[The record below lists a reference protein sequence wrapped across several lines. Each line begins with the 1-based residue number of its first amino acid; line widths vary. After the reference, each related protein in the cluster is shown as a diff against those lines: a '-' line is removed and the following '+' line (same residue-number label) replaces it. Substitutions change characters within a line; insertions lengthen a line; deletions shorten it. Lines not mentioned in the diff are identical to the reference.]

1 MDPNASN
8 VLMYHDMPTEGN
20 PISDDACVCYMRVRQ
35 RKREYQ
41 SRGQLLGCE
50 NGVACRRPVG
60 ANGVGGIGEQF
71 SVALVGWELDGGHKR

>member
-41 SRGQLLGCE
+41 SRG
-50 NGVACRRPVG
+50 
-60 ANGVGGIGEQF
+60 
-71 SVALVGWELDGGHKR
+71 

>member
-1 MDPNASN
+1 MVGQDKGVNYNLETRFLLIIRDLRIECQNTDWIGCLPKLMDPNASN

-41 SRGQLLGCE
+41 SRG
-50 NGVACRRPVG
+50 
-60 ANGVGGIGEQF
+60 
-71 SVALVGWELDGGHKR
+71 